1 MLANNSLMQWSK
13 REIDQPEITT
23 TSDLQPI
30 DLDDMQCWETNKCL
44 TWQNYSAKK
53 LYAKTAGI
61 DKAKTS
67 TDNDFMA
74 DELQCRHVQSK
85 SQLPVRFVR
94 YRLDSTTA
102 AINVMPD
109 VSQSSRP
116 AAAESTVIKSKMNT
130 MIFAWNKA
138 YQP

>member
-1 MLANNSLMQWSK
+1 
-13 REIDQPEITT
+13 
-23 TSDLQPI
+23 
-30 DLDDMQCWETNKCL
+30 
-44 TWQNYSAKK
+44 
-53 LYAKTAGI
+53 
-61 DKAKTS
+61 
-67 TDNDFMA
+67 MA

-85 SQLPVRFVR
+85 SQLPVRFVS

-130 MIFAWNKA
+130 MIFA
-138 YQP
+138 